1 MGQGATGADKA
12 RRGAAKAAR
21 SAAYSEAWSKW
32 SATADEL
39 AETVEMI
46 LRYPPHTISDL
57 AIQFDALSWALLSD
71 GAVVDYQAERQV
83 RAFG

>member
-1 MGQGATGADKA
+1 
-12 RRGAAKAAR
+12 
-21 SAAYSEAWSKW
+21 
-32 SATADEL
+32 
-39 AETVEMI
+39 MI

-83 RAFG
+83 RAFGRQLRHLAASS